1 MMVPYIEKVINE
13 RTVKRTFSG
22 DSDVNDLVWHR
33 DNETRLVEILYSDGW
48 HFQYD
53 DEFPFLLLEGM
64 MLKIK
69 KGVFHRVIKGYD
81 CGKLEIKIHR
91 FDT

>member
-1 MMVPYIEKVINE
+1 
-13 RTVKRTFSG
+13 
-22 DSDVNDLVWHR
+22 
-33 DNETRLVEILYSDGW
+33 
-48 HFQYD
+48 
-53 DEFPFLLLEGM
+53 M
-64 MLKIK
+64 MLKIN

>member
-1 MMVPYIEKVINE
+1 MVPYIEEYIDE

-22 DSDVNDLVWHR
+22 DADITDLVWHR
-33 DNETRLVEILYSDGW
+33 DNETRLVEILKSDDW

-53 DEFPFLLLEGM
+53 DEFPFPLLEGM
-64 MLKIK
+64 MLKIN